1 MIFSSIVIFLIHK
14 YGIYVEASKINI
26 IHSDRRLILTYE
38 AFLSGFFLGQDR
50 LLKPE
55 LVSVERRVYI
65 YICLEACLFLMMVA
79 STDGSV
85 YTEAGSLNVDCP
97 EKH

>member
-1 MIFSSIVIFLIHK
+1 MIFSAIVIFLIYK
-14 YGIYVEASKINI
+14 YGIYVEASKISI
-26 IHSDRRLILTYE
+26 IHSDHRLILTYE
-38 AFLSGFFLGQDR
+38 ALLSGFFLGQDR

-55 LVSVERRVYI
+55 LVSVERRI

-85 YTEAGSLNVDCP
+85 YTETGSLKVDCP